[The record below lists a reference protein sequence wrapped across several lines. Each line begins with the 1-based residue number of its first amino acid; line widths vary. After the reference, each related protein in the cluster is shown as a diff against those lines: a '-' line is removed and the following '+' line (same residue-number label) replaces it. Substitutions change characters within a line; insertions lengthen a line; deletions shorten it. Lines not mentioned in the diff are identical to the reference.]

1 MKTARE
7 IGNIGEDYAEKY
19 LKKRGWK
26 IITRNYSVKG
36 GEIDIIAYRFGVLVY
51 FEVKSRSN
59 DLYGTPAEAVDSEKL
74 NHIKFAKRRFSESYI
89 RGRKIN
95 VFYPLG
101 FEIERRIFKERIDII
116 EIYMSKTH
124 EVQKINHI
132 KDLGK
137 TL

>member
-1 MKTARE
+1 MKTAKE
-7 IGNIGEDYAEKY
+7 IGNVGEDHAEKY
-19 LKKRGWK
+19 LKKHGWK
-26 IITRNYSVKG
+26 IITRNYTVKG
-36 GEIDIIAYRFGVLVY
+36 GEIDIIAYRFGVLAF
-51 FEVKSRSN
+51 FEVKSRSS
-59 DLYGTPAEAVDSEKL
+59 DLYGTPAEAVNEEKL
-74 NHIKFAKRRFSESYI
+74 MHIKYAKRRFSESYV

-101 FEIERRIFKERIDII
+101 IEIPRRIFKERIDII